1 MVTRAHLTKIAAI
14 SEEASARC
22 SFTVETTLSFQDMIS
37 TDLDPR
43 LSIVLSSI
51 PFDITIP

>member
-1 MVTRAHLTKIAAI
+1 MVTRAHLTKILAI

-22 SFTVETTLSFQDMIS
+22 SFTIDMIS